1 MTITARELN
10 RSTLARQL
18 LLQRETLAVGDAVR
32 RVVALQAQQAAS
44 PYLALW
50 NRLTGFDAAD
60 LDTAFAGHEVV
71 KSTLMRITLHAVHID
86 DFRAFH
92 EAVQPSLRAARLGD
106 RFTVSG
112 LTPEDADALVPE
124 LLAFADRPRTA
135 AEFEAWLTQRLGAP
149 PKPGAWWGLRQYT
162 PLLHAPTTPPWSFG
176 TRPSYVAPPK
186 PARTGR
192 PGGLRRVPP
201 DAGPALSRGVRGH
214 IGGGRGTVRAGPA
227 RQSQDGLAGSRR

>member
-112 LTPEDADALVPE
+112 LTPRTPTPWFGAAGVRRPAAHGFGVRG
-124 LLAFADRPRTA
+124 LAHTAAGRTA
-135 AEFEAWLTQRLGAP
+135 EARRVVGAT
-149 PKPGAWWGLRQYT
+149 AV
-162 PLLHAPTTPPWSFG
+162 HAAAARTHHATVVV
-176 TRPSYVAPPK
+176 RHPSVVRRAPE

-201 DAGPALSRGVRGH
+201 DAGPALSRGVRAG

-227 RQSQDGLAGSRR
+227 GESQDGLAGSRR